1 MDHKLFYNLCTFIG
15 GIPYLAV
22 AGILIHYFVRRAL
35 WKRRSKRSMPG
46 FCPSSAALGMV
57 FLLGMVFYR
66 PSLQHLVEAR
76 QVVEAEDDDQG
87 GPDLPAKGIDRQL
100 KRIRRG
106 EPADSLTLRL

>member
-15 GIPYLAV
+15 SIPYLAIV
-22 AGILIHYFVRRAL
+22 GILIHYFVRRAL
-35 WKRRSKRSMPG
+35 WKRGSNGAKPG

-66 PSLQHLVEAR
+66 PSLQHVVEVR
-76 QVVEAEDDDQG
+76 QVMEAEDDDQG
-87 GPDLPAKGIDRQL
+87 DPEPPATGIDQQL

-106 EPADSLTLRL
+106 ELSIR

>member
-15 GIPYLAV
+15 GIPYFAV

-46 FCPSSAALGMV
+46 FCPSSSALGMV

-66 PSLQHLVEAR
+66 PSLQHVVEAR
-76 QVVEAEDDDQG
+76 QVVEVEEDDQG
-87 GPDLPAKGIDRQL
+87 DPDPPAMDIDRQL

-106 EPADSLTLRL
+106 EPVDSLTLRL